1 MASLSD
7 TEHAKPADTA
17 PRAWWKRVGWM
28 VIIWEASVMALAVVA
43 SGFKLLMLA
52 AGMKTH

>member
-28 VIIWEASVMALAVVA
+28 VIIWAASVMALAVVA

-52 AGMKTH
+52 AGMKTP